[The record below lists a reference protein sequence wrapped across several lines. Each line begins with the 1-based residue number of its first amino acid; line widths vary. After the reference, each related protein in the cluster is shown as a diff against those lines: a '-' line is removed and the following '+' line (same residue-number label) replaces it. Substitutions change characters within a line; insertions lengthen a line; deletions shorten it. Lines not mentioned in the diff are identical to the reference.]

1 MELNLTSPYNTI
13 AEDPKRCKYGESKC
27 ILNAVNLIL
36 RERSEVGDKSLD
48 LDRFDPFPVD
58 KLIVGKGGEG
68 PIAIDLTFTNN
79 KIYGLKTMQ
88 AKSIK

>member
-1 MELNLTSPYNTI
+1 M
-13 AEDPKRCKYGESKC
+13 
-27 ILNAVNLIL
+27 
-36 RERSEVGDKSLD
+36 GDKSLD

-58 KLIVGKGGEG
+58 KLTVRKGGEG
-68 PIAIDLTFTNN
+68 PISIDLTFTNN